1 MRRTPSERNYAVR
14 GRQSGL
20 YHGGERHISV
30 PQLIIGT
37 TQSRTDTSL
46 AISTRTYH
54 LLLTVSIFALTLE
67 NFVPGVGVSP
77 RLPIFVLPDGLL
89 HFHCTYCPPRTKIF
103 ASGMQRSRGLLG
115 LTATPIGKLLG
126 VCKMPRVSQVIIFF
140 VLLLALG
147 LGGSPCAAQAPNP
160 ECSIPG
166 VPPVIELQ
174 CCLIIWFGDAL
185 AGDPNA
191 FNDTWVPC
199 VEGLPPAQMPAPP
212 NPNPPPPSACIQPEI
227 ATATARAISP
237 MDQGSCGITFV
248 DPAPDLQAAIKSRP
262 IRTCWRPKASTY
274 PPWQPMAPP
283 A

>member
-1 MRRTPSERNYAVR
+1 
-14 GRQSGL
+14 
-20 YHGGERHISV
+20 
-30 PQLIIGT
+30 
-37 TQSRTDTSL
+37 
-46 AISTRTYH
+46 
-54 LLLTVSIFALTLE
+54 
-67 NFVPGVGVSP
+67 
-77 RLPIFVLPDGLL
+77 
-89 HFHCTYCPPRTKIF
+89 
-103 ASGMQRSRGLLG
+103 
-115 LTATPIGKLLG
+115 
-126 VCKMPRVSQVIIFF
+126 MPRVSQVIIFF

-248 DPAPDLQAAIKSRP
+248 DPVPDLQAGNKITSDPYMLATQGKHVSAVAADGAARVI
-262 IRTCWRPKASTY
+262 IRI
-274 PPWQPMAPP
+274 P
-283 A
+283 ANRLGRSCN